1 METIAFRHYNG
12 RLTNFKIDDDR
23 IKYRGSWYNYRNFKV
38 KEFKTA
44 CPKMSFILE
53 NVRYSH
59 SRLFGLEGTY
69 DKFNVYVP
77 VKVTFYWD
85 GDIWRLDNEESTVDA
100 HKLWLDNQEKA
111 LDYYEKVLNQ
121 KFR

>member
-12 RLTNFKIDDDR
+12 RLTNFKIDNDR

-53 NVRYSH
+53 NVRYDH
-59 SRLFGLEGTY
+59 HNLFSVNDPY
-69 DKFNVYVP
+69 DEFTIHVP
-77 VKVTFYWD
+77 VKVSFYWD
-85 GDIWRLDNEESTVDA
+85 GNIWRLKKEECTT
-100 HKLWLDNQEKA
+100 N
-111 LDYYEKVLNQ
+111 
-121 KFR
+121 